1 MRVCWKED
9 GEERNALAQ
18 SDSASAKRGA
28 IFLVPRGMQIRRSR
42 LTRGRNL
49 LQLRV
54 YVYVLFFHFPNIT
67 FTFFYMIPL
76 SSHSLFL
83 IFSSHSFFLIPKID
97 HFLPVLD
104 RDAEISITLYGQR
117 SDIFYQIIFLL

>member
-1 MRVCWKED
+1 MLERGW
-9 GEERNALAQ
+9 EERNALAQ
-18 SDSASAKRGA
+18 SDCASAKRGA

-54 YVYVLFFHFPNIT
+54 YVYVLFLHFPNIT

-76 SSHSLFL
+76 SSHS
-83 IFSSHSFFLIPKID
+83 FFLFSKID

-104 RDAEISITLYGQR
+104 RDFRNFYHVIRSEIGYFLPNNLSIIRGFKKCDTYK
-117 SDIFYQIIFLL
+117 